1 MVQYPDSYL
10 FRRWL
15 LAALRP
21 SLQEEVLCRGITAEF
36 NSMQDILEKVKD
48 IEDSLQYDIGSQ
60 MSVDGTHSNA
70 YANQN
75 MVKSSK
81 WMIGATPRG
90 TVGQMTMIRQVP
102 KPIQNTSSNTH
113 KTPEAT
119 GKQPSKEGELKCYEC
134 GQKGHMRPQCLKLR
148 SQHIVA
154 VREDDSEEIAKNIK
168 ENLEEDTT
176 NDASEE
182 GKICK

>member
-1 MVQYPDSYL
+1 MYKTLQQFCCSLYAAWMVQYPDSYL

-21 SLQEEVLCRGITAEF
+21 SLQEEVLCRGITVEF

-75 MVKSSK
+75 MVQSSK
-81 WMIGATPRG
+81 WMIGAAPRG
-90 TVGQMTMIRQVP
+90 TAGQTMANRQVP
-102 KPIQNTSSNTH
+102 KPIQNTSSNTC
-113 KTPEAT
+113 KIPEAT
-119 GKQPSKEGELKCYEC
+119 GKQPWKKVN
-134 GQKGHMRPQCLKLR
+134 KNA
-148 SQHIVA
+148 INVA
-154 VREDDSEEIAKNIK
+154 RKDTC
-168 ENLEEDTT
+168 NLSVW
-176 NDASEE
+176 NWGAST
-182 GKICK
+182 